1 MSLTQGGGPLGGN
14 PGQANYT
21 IQSPAHRLLFEPD
34 GRRLRAFVGDTL
46 VLDTRRAHLLHET
59 GIRPVAYA
67 PLEDFDQALL
77 EKTQTTS
84 HCPFK
89 GDASYWSLR
98 VGDELREDVVWGYE
112 EPLESAPWLR
122 GFAALYPGRA
132 DRWLVEDEPVAGGLR
147 DPYHRVDVHTSSR
160 PVRVTAAGELI
171 AHSTH
176 PTLVF
181 ETSMP
186 VRAYLP
192 REAVAGELVPSET
205 RTYCPYKGEASY
217 WTVKVGGKEL
227 PDLVWGYLDPIA
239 ECPRIQGYL
248 CFFNEKVDIY
258 VDGELQPR
266 PITAWS

>member
-1 MSLTQGGGPLGGN
+1 MSLTQGRGPLGGR

-21 IQSPAHRLLFEPD
+21 IQSPAHRILFEPD
-34 GRRLRAFVGDTL
+34 ARRLRAFVGDTR

-67 PLEDFDQALL
+67 PLEDFDATLL

-89 GDASYWSLR
+89 GDAAYWSLR
-98 VGDELREDVVWGYE
+98 VGDELREDAIWGYE
-112 EPLESAPWLR
+112 APLEQAPWLR
-122 GFAALYPGRA
+122 GFAALYPGKA

-171 AHSTH
+171 AQSTH

-181 ETSMP
+181 ETSLP

-192 REAVAGELVPSET
+192 RGDVVAGHLRPSDT
-205 RTYCPYKGEASY
+205 TTTDAYIGDAIYWHVHAGSGLLRDAAHSY
-217 WTVKVGGKEL
+217 EL
-227 PDLVWGYLDPIA
+227 PRAEAMKIAGLVCFSGEGVEVELDA
-239 ECPRIQGYL
+239 
-248 CFFNEKVDIY
+248 D
-258 VDGELQPR
+258 
-266 PITAWS
+266 

>member
-1 MSLTQGGGPLGGN
+1 MSLTRGSGPLAGS
-14 PGQANYT
+14 PAPSNYT
-21 IQSPAHRLLFEPD
+21 IQAPAHRLLFEPD
-34 GRRLRAFVGDTL
+34 ARRLRAFLADTV

-59 GIRPVAYA
+59 GIRPVVYA
-67 PLEDFDQALL
+67 PLEDFETTLL
-77 EKTQTTS
+77 EPTDTTS

-98 VGDELREDVVWGYE
+98 AGDEVREDAVWGYE
-112 EPLESAPWLR
+112 QPLDEASWLR
-122 GFAALYPGRA
+122 GFAALFPA
-132 DRWLVEDEPVAGGLR
+132 KVDRWLVEDEPVAGGLR

-192 REAVAGELVPSET
+192 RGDVTAGRLRPSDTTSTDPYMGEAIYWHVHAGGELL
-205 RTYCPYKGEASY
+205 RDAAHSY
-217 WTVKVGGKEL
+217 EL
-227 PDLVWGYLDPIA
+227 PRAEAMKIAGLVCFSGEGVQVQLDA
-239 ECPRIQGYL
+239 
-248 CFFNEKVDIY
+248 
-258 VDGELQPR
+258 
-266 PITAWS
+266 

>member
-1 MSLTQGGGPLGGN
+1 MSLTQGSGPLGGS
-14 PGQANYT
+14 PPSSNYT
-21 IQSPAHRLLFEPD
+21 IQSPPHRLLFEPD
-34 GRRLRAFVGDTL
+34 ARRLRAFVGDTL

-67 PLEDFDQALL
+67 PLEDFDPTLL
-77 EKTQTTS
+77 ERTGSTS

-98 VGDELREDVVWGYE
+98 VGEELREDAVWGYE
-112 EPLESAPWLR
+112 EPLDQAPWLR
-122 GFAALYPGRA
+122 GFAALQPGRA

-160 PVRVTAAGELI
+160 PVRVTAAGQPI
-171 AHSTH
+171 AASAR

-192 REAVAGELVPSET
+192 RGDVVAGHLRPSDTTTTDPYMGDAIYWHVHAGGELL
-205 RTYCPYKGEASY
+205 RDAAHSY
-217 WTVKVGGKEL
+217 EL
-227 PDLVWGYLDPIA
+227 PRAEAMKIAGLVCFSGEGVQVELDA
-239 ECPRIQGYL
+239 
-248 CFFNEKVDIY
+248 
-258 VDGELQPR
+258 
-266 PITAWS
+266 